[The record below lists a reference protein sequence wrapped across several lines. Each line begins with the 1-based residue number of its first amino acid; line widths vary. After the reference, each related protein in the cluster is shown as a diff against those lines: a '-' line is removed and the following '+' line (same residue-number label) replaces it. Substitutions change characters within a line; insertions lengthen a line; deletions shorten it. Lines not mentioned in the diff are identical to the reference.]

1 MWFIIKNTLYKNKYC
16 VLPIVPWENGKRK
29 GEKTIQNL
37 YFFIMVKWGKKE
49 RKVKKW
55 QILCMFSCFVQF
67 VQMQKMRKIVRLTG
81 ADGMRILKP
90 HQNHRQCI
98 RMQFLLPAMGISKF
112 RSRFSAQDSSFDE

>member
-1 MWFIIKNTLYKNKYC
+1 M
-16 VLPIVPWENGKRK
+16 
-29 GEKTIQNL
+29 
-37 YFFIMVKWGKKE
+37 
-49 RKVKKW
+49 KKW

-98 RMQFLLPAMGISKF
+98 RMQFLLPAMDISKF
-112 RSRFSAQDSSFDE
+112 RGRFSAQDSSFDEKQYVLDFTEKEVRDMEMDK